1 MFRCHLCDGCFSDE
15 GRRDEHLWL
24 CSLRQPSSM
33 CSFLCHCCNRQFDT
47 EECRN
52 SHEFL
57 CCLKMP
63 PGSCFICKFCGSSI
77 AIYNHSSFVHHE
89 KHWALN
95 LASAVASSVL
105 CRNCSKGAM
114 VHGFRSCNIVKK
126 AKPSDVPICVC
137 SVDPDRCVVMW
148 SRSSTNLGRVYYCGS
163 KFSRDERCNFF
174 QWCD

>member
-15 GRRDEHLWL
+15 GRQDEHLWL
-24 CSLRQPSSM
+24 CSLRQPSSIP
-33 CSFLCHCCNRQFDT
+33 SFLCHCCNRQFDI

-52 SHEFL
+52 RHEFL

-63 PGSCFICKFCGSSI
+63 PGSCFICKFCGTSI

-89 KHWALN
+89 KHCALN
-95 LASAVASSVL
+95 PASAVASSFL

-114 VHGFRSCNIVKK
+114 VHGLRSCNVVKN
-126 AKPSDVPICVC
+126 AKR

-148 SRSSTNLGRVYYCGS
+148 SRSSNSPDREYYHCS
-163 KFSRDERCNFF
+163 KFNQDERCNFF